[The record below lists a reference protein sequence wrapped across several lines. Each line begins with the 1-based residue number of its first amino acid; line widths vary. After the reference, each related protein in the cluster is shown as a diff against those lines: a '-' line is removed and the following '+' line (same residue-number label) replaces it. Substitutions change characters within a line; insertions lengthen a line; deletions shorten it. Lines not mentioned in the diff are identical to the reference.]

1 MREERKRLIR
11 WKKFCGMR
19 YVLLIARNLPACYIL
34 CMYSKDIYYID
45 GEFVESS
52 QAVIPVND
60 LALLRGYG
68 VFDFLR
74 TYGGKPFCVEEHIIR
89 LKNSARLIGL
99 SFPWTIDEVIGI
111 VNQTLARNH
120 YAESNVRIIV
130 TGGPSD
136 DFITPGNL
144 PRLLVLAGEL
154 HHYPHKWYSRGVKV
168 ITVPG
173 RRSIPG
179 AKTINYLSAL
189 VALETAH
196 LQDAVEAISID
207 RDGRVGEGQTSTVFA
222 FSGDRLLTNED
233 GILPGVTRELIL
245 RLTKPE
251 FTQEIREI
259 TIEEL
264 LRADEIFMTASNKE
278 VFPVVRVDDT
288 VISTGSPGPRTRRVM
303 KLFRDYTT
311 RFAQGS
317 IN

>member
-1 MREERKRLIR
+1 MS
-11 WKKFCGMR
+11 
-19 YVLLIARNLPACYIL
+19 NQ
-34 CMYSKDIYYID
+34 DIYYID
-45 GEFVESS
+45 GEFIEAFK
-52 QAVIPVND
+52 AVIPVND

-74 TYGGKPFCVEEHIIR
+74 TYGGRPFSVKEHISR

-99 SFPWTIDEVIGI
+99 PFHWKIDEVIGI
-111 VNQTLARNH
+111 VNQTLALNH
-120 YAESNVRIIV
+120 YDESNIRIIV

-136 DFITPGNL
+136 DFITSGNH
-144 PRLLVLAGEL
+144 PRLLVLVGEL
-154 HHYPHKWYSRGVKV
+154 HHYPLEWYSRGVKV

-196 LQDAVEAISID
+196 SRDAMEAISVD
-207 RDGRVGEGQTSTVFA
+207 SDGKVGEGQTATVFA
-222 FSGDRLLTNED
+222 FFGDRLVTNED

-251 FTQEIREI
+251 FAREIREI
-259 TIEEL
+259 NIAEL

-278 VFPVVRVDDT
+278 VLPVVRLDDT
-288 VISTGSPGPRTRRVM
+288 VISTGIPGPRTRRVM
-303 KLFRDYTT
+303 EIFRDYTAS
-311 RFAQGS
+311 FALGKE
-317 IN
+317 N

>member
-1 MREERKRLIR
+1 MLS
-11 WKKFCGMR
+11 
-19 YVLLIARNLPACYIL
+19 CYIL
-34 CMYSKDIYYID
+34 RMSNQDIYYID
-45 GEFVESS
+45 GEFVEASK
-52 QAVIPVND
+52 AVIPVND

-74 TYGGKPFCVEEHIIR
+74 TYGRKPFCVEEHISR

-99 SFPWTIDEVIGI
+99 PFPWKVDEVIEI

-120 YAESNVRIIV
+120 HAESNIRIIV

-136 DFITPGNL
+136 DFITPGNQ

-154 HHYPHKWYSRGVKV
+154 SYYPQEWYSRGVKV

-196 LQDAVEAISID
+196 SRDAVEAISID
-207 RDGRVGEGQTSTVFA
+207 RDGKVMEGQTATVFA
-222 FSGDRLLTNED
+222 FIGDRLVTNED

-245 RLTKPE
+245 RLTEQE
-251 FTQEIREI
+251 FAREIREI
-259 TIEEL
+259 TIDEL
-264 LRADEIFMTASNKE
+264 LQADEIFMTASNKE
-278 VFPVVRVDDT
+278 VFPVVMVDDT
-288 VISTGSPGPRTRRVM
+288 VISGGRPGPRTRRVM
-303 KLFRDYTT
+303 EIFRDYTT
-311 RFAQGS
+311 RFALGDLTS
-317 IN
+317 

>member
-1 MREERKRLIR
+1 M
-11 WKKFCGMR
+11 
-19 YVLLIARNLPACYIL
+19 
-34 CMYSKDIYYID
+34 SDQDIYYID
-45 GEFVESS
+45 GEFVEASK
-52 QAVIPVND
+52 AVIPVND

-74 TYGGKPFCVEEHIIR
+74 TYGRKPFCIEEHISR
-89 LKNSARLIGL
+89 LNNSARLIGL
-99 SFPWTIDEVIGI
+99 PFPWTVDEVIEI
-111 VNQTLARNH
+111 VNQTLSRNQH
-120 YAESNVRIIV
+120 AESNIRIIV

-136 DFITPGNL
+136 DFITPGNA

-154 HHYPHKWYSRGVKV
+154 SHYPPEWYSRGVMV

-173 RRSIPG
+173 LRSIPG

-189 VALETAH
+189 VALEEARGRA
-196 LQDAVEAISID
+196 AVEAISID
-207 RDGRVGEGQTSTVFA
+207 RDGRVGEGQTATVFA
-222 FSGDRLLTNED
+222 FIGDRLVTNED

-245 RLTKPE
+245 RLTEPE
-251 FTQEIREI
+251 FAREIREI

-278 VFPVVRVDDT
+278 VFPVVRIDNT

-303 KLFRDYTT
+303 ELFKNHIN
-311 RFAQGS
+311 RFAQSG